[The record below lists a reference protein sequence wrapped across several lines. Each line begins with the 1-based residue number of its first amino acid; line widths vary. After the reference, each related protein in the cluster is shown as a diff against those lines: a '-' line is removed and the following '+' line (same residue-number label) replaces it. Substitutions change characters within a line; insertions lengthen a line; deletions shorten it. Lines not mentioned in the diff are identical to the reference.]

1 MCQIKMPLDAIE
13 PLLHAIESLLHA
25 IKAPILHRDLRLE
38 MRKLRLQVRRI
49 HLKAGHANLEVGNIR
64 VQRLHSGG
72 EGFLPT
78 PEDVQLLHDQVGC
91 FVDHE
96 LTLGGFDHQSHNAA
110 HTASAP
116 EMISISSL
124 VIIA

>member
-1 MCQIKMPLDAIE
+1 MCQIKMPPDAIE
-13 PLLHAIESLLHA
+13 PLLHA

-78 PEDVQLLHDQVGC
+78 PDVCSCSMIRLV
-91 FVDHE
+91 
-96 LTLGGFDHQSHNAA
+96 
-110 HTASAP
+110 ASST
-116 EMISISSL
+116 MSSL
-124 VIIA
+124 